1 MNHVKNIWFAM
12 LTETIKCTT
21 FTSSVWWLICL
32 RFFFFY
38 YCGVQC
44 DVFVCKCKCVCTE
57 NTQCH
62 SYKQPLVLCLHIDRL
77 QNCDTKLFTLRNI
90 VHFNVTTLLL
100 LMRTLTFEW
109 VSDSYKSSLLFWLRI
124 WCLLMLS
131 VFIKN
136 IRNSEWTIV
145 TSWCS
150 DEGKK
155 YIKIHPELP
164 LSCRFFF
171 FQLVSPKR
179 ENHSPD

>member
-1 MNHVKNIWFAM
+1 MCLCV
-12 LTETIKCTT
+12 
-21 FTSSVWWLICL
+21 SVS
-32 RFFFFY
+32 
-38 YCGVQC
+38 
-44 DVFVCKCKCVCTE
+44 VCVRKTHNAIHINNPSCCV
-57 NTQCH
+57 
-62 SYKQPLVLCLHIDRL
+62 YIDRL

-164 LSCRFFF
+164 LSYRFF